1 MKVHALAIYSMLV
14 KLALTAL
21 PLAFHPITFAFAYP
35 LASIDY
41 YDGYVPVETTQNQS
55 DSVLPG
61 DVMKA
66 RQAPGPAIVLPVGAI
81 ILIVVVEVMV
91 TITYISQ
98 DDPVRK

>member
-21 PLAFHPITFAFAYP
+21 PLAFHPMTFAFAHP

-55 DSVLPG
+55 DSVPG
-61 DVMKA
+61 EVIEA
-66 RQAPGPAIVLPVGAI
+66 RQAPGPAVVLPVGAI

-98 DDPVRK
+98 DDPVRQ

>member
-1 MKVHALAIYSMLV
+1 MKVHALVIYSMLI

-21 PLAFHPITFAFAYP
+21 PLAFHSMIFAFAYP

-55 DSVLPG
+55 DSVPG
-61 DVMKA
+61 DVIEA
-66 RQAPGPAIVLPVGAI
+66 RQVPGPAVVLPVGAI

-91 TITYISQ
+91 TITYIEQ
-98 DDPVRK
+98 DDPVRQ

>member
-1 MKVHALAIYSMLV
+1 MLV

-21 PLAFHPITFAFAYP
+21 PLAFHSMIFAFAYP
-35 LASIDY
+35 LAPSIDY

-55 DSVLPG
+55 DSVPG
-61 DVMKA
+61 DIIEA
-66 RQAPGPAIVLPVGAI
+66 RQAPGPAVVLPVGAI